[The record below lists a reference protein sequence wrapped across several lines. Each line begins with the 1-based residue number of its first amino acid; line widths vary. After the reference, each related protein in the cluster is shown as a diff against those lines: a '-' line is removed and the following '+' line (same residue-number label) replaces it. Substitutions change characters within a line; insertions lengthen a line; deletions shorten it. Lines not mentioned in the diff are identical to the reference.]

1 MYSENMEA
9 AEELIKNSD
18 LTTSLKKKLERDIVK
33 SFYADY
39 GIVTESISNEIRRIC
54 KQYRMSSIDVT
65 EMLVLDPKL
74 SRSNVMTKILREERL
89 ITMINNSDMAEV
101 KVALRAPKALKQ
113 WLIDTKT
120 DTIEVAGGVFYNI
133 GCSDFFGTDVYT
145 DLVDG
150 KYTLVEENGEL
161 YTVRPGREFVDMS
174 NVVVDDDCR
183 VISEY
188 ILADSADEVRAL
200 DAALKNGEEYTVF
213 GDTGKRHYA
222 ILDKD
227 GNEIVKLNFGNRNN
241 KVDGSEEP
249 TVLSEGSRGF
259 VGKLVSKTFV
269 FTESDKNTAL
279 VFDKN
284 VGRKVKK
291 YFFNYILVLKK

>member
-1 MYSENMEA
+1 
-9 AEELIKNSD
+9 
-18 LTTSLKKKLERDIVK
+18 
-33 SFYADY
+33 
-39 GIVTESISNEIRRIC
+39 
-54 KQYRMSSIDVT
+54 
-65 EMLVLDPKL
+65 
-74 SRSNVMTKILREERL
+74 
-89 ITMINNSDMAEV
+89 
-101 KVALRAPKALKQ
+101 
-113 WLIDTKT
+113 
-120 DTIEVAGGVFYNI
+120 
-133 GCSDFFGTDVYT
+133 
-145 DLVDG
+145 
-150 KYTLVEENGEL
+150 
-161 YTVRPGREFVDMS
+161 MS